1 MIVLKQLI
9 LRTSDISQISS
20 STSQWIEKTAMMVNI
35 ILCMKQY
42 SQNMILKKVTFEKR
56 LII

>member
-20 STSQWIEKTAMMVNI
+20 SNSQWIEKTAMMVNI